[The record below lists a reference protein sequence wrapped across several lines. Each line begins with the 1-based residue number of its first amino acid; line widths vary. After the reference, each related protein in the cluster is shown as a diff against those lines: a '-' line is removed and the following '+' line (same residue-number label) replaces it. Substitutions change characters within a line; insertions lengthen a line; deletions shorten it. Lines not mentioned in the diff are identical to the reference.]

1 MATYTCIRQV
11 SDYLEGL
18 DFTPDSSDYRYFY
31 YTDSEELRLALTNMP
46 AFGKIWFAPPW
57 A

>member
-1 MATYTCIRQV
+1 MAVFTCIRQV

-31 YTDSEELRLALTNMP
+31 YTDSVELQEAITDMP
-46 AFGKIWFAPPW
+46 NWGKIWYAPPW
-57 A
+57 S

>member
-1 MATYTCIRQV
+1 MAIYACVRQI

-18 DFTPDSSDYRYFY
+18 DFVPDSSDYRYFY
-31 YTDSEELRLALTNMP
+31 YTDSEALQLALTNLP
-46 AFGKIWFAPPW
+46 KWAKIWFAPPW